1 MLLAFEGMKI
11 NQMIDLQLST
21 AVSVE
26 PYKPHHTLLRMLES
40 NLNVLAD
47 SRTTK
52 DPESGS
58 MADFALLTAKLDLYS
73 FGLNQATKLR
83 TSDATHLRLSAFN
96 CATRLIQLFLAA
108 PFIPPQ
114 VDGSIAIPI
123 LPVQAFY
130 PRSYWRGFVY
140 ACLILLKLNLTK
152 TLPDPETSQSE
163 VFIQQAVKLLTA
175 CAIEGDELY
184 RVTTLIRFLSK
195 EARQEAISPR
205 HEVRSRMGASLMY
218 EMIFSVLAWRKQQ
231 AAEQRRDLMNR
242 PEDSNPTGNISHM
255 DSLIIPDMSPEAM
268 DELLASSGS
277 LIEEL
282 GPIGLDADFWPLS
295 MSNQVCLPMIASP

>member
-1 MLLAFEGMKI
+1 MKV
-11 NQMIDLQLST
+11 NQLIDLQIST

-26 PYKPHHTLLRMLES
+26 AYKIHHSLLRMLES
-40 NLNVLAD
+40 DLNVLAD
-47 SRTTK
+47 SRKTK
-52 DPESGS
+52 EPESGS

-83 TSDATHLRLSAFN
+83 TSDATQLRLSAFN
-96 CATRLIQLFLAA
+96 CATSLIQLFLAA

-114 VDGSIAIPI
+114 ADGSIATPS

-130 PRSYWRGFVY
+130 PRGYWRGFVY

-152 TLPDPETSQSE
+152 TLPDLETSQSE
-163 VFIQQAVKLLTA
+163 VFIQQAVNLLTA

-231 AAEQRRDLMNR
+231 AREQRRDLMNR
-242 PEDSNPTGNISHM
+242 PEDSNPTGGISHM
-255 DSLIIPDMSPEAM
+255 DSLFIPDISPGAM

-282 GPIGLDADFWPLS
+282 GPIGLHADFGNLS
-295 MSNQVCLPMIASP
+295 MFNQVCLPMITPP